1 MNKDNK
7 PSTTTKVSKPAPKSN
22 NPTSKSPAA
31 PIRKKLTI
39 NASGFQKKLSSLAV
53 NNLLEGEP
61 DYEKLPSLSKVKRA
75 REKQKTKY
83 KPSLTSSS
91 KIIRDVDKQ
100 V

>member
-22 NPTSKSPAA
+22 NSTSKSPAA

-61 DYEKLPSLSKVKRA
+61 DYEKLPSLSNH
-75 REKQKTKY
+75 
-83 KPSLTSSS
+83 
-91 KIIRDVDKQ
+91 
-100 V
+100 